1 MQATLHL
8 VDSNKLGDFYFTKDA
23 PAMARQLLVDGFY
36 KEAGTIEVF
45 GKCEQDACEEFFDLT
60 NNPGRQAEREVRY
73 GRGRSA
79 SVGDIVE
86 VDGEMFVCRP
96 TGWQAV

>member
-1 MQATLHL
+1 MRATLHL
-8 VDSNKLGDFYFTKDA
+8 VDSKQLGNFYFTKDA
-23 PAMARQLLVDGFY
+23 PTLARRLLVEGSY
-36 KEAGTIEVF
+36 TEAGTIEVF
-45 GKCEQDACEEFFDLT
+45 GRCEQDACEEFFDLT

-73 GRGRSA
+73 GQGRSA

-96 TGWQAV
+96 TGWLAV

>member
-1 MQATLHL
+1 MRATLHL
-8 VDSNKLGDFYFTKDA
+8 VDSLKLGDFYFTQDA
-23 PAMARQLLVDGFY
+23 AKLARKYLAEGLY
-36 KEAGTIEVF
+36 TEAGSIEVF

-60 NNPGRQAEREVRY
+60 NHPGRQAEREVRY
-73 GRGRSA
+73 GQGRSA

-96 TGWQAV
+96 TGWLAV

>member
-8 VDSNKLGDFYFTKDA
+8 IDSNKLGDFYFTQDA
-23 PAMARQLLVDGFY
+23 VALAQKYIAEGLY
-36 KEAGTIEVF
+36 TQAGTIEVF

-60 NNPGRQAEREVRY
+60 NNPSRQAERQVRY

-96 TGWQAV
+96 TGWKAV